1 MNSLNKLEYTIL
13 MPVRFYGPRFI
24 LENRKNHGRG
34 YHSHLRILKS
44 GNYKR
49 TGYLVTINNKSV
61 YAIEHGNSGNL
72 LININKIKTKLVN
85 EIYPAIIED
94 VFKGIAEKE
103 MLQLIEKKAIRLFSI

>member
-1 MNSLNKLEYTIL
+1 MNPSNKLEYTVL
-13 MPVRFYGPRFI
+13 MPVRFWAPRFI
-24 LENRKNHGRG
+24 LENRENHGRG
-34 YHSHLRILKS
+34 YHSHLRVLKS

-49 TGYLVTINNKSV
+49 TGYLITINNKSA

-103 MLQLIEKKAIRLFSI
+103 MLPLIKKKAIKLFSF